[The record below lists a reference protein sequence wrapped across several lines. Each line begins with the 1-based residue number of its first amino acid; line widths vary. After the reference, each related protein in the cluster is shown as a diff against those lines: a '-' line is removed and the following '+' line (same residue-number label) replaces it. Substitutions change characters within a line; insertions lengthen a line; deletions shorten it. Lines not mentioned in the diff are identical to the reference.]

1 METHLRF
8 KFASSLSLNNVKK
21 KMQADISA
29 YLKGLLKTLNP
40 KILKAIIV
48 LIEAGKI
55 NPFHFLLLCYPS
67 LKTKK
72 QKKPHKFIYIL
83 TSIIA
88 LFFPPSIQD
97 TLKTPVPFIENF

>member
-72 QKKPHKFIYIL
+72 QKK
-83 TSIIA
+83 TTNSSIFSQA
-88 LFFPPSIQD
+88 SLLSFFPLPFK
-97 TLKTPVPFIENF
+97 TL

>member
-72 QKKPHKFIYIL
+72 N
-83 TSIIA
+83 TNSSIFSQA
-88 LFFPPSIQD
+88 SLLSFFPLPFK
-97 TLKTPVPFIENF
+97 TL

>member
-1 METHLRF
+1 
-8 KFASSLSLNNVKK
+8 
-21 KMQADISA
+21 MQADISA

-72 QKKPHKFIYIL
+72 KQKKTQIHLYSHKHHC
-83 TSIIA
+83 S
-88 LFFPPSIQD
+88 LFS
-97 TLKTPVPFIENF
+97 PFHSRHFKNTCAIHRELLSKRQPCLGKAV